1 MCVGAQLCP
10 TLCDQWTGYSP
21 PGSSVHGI
29 FQAGILEW
37 VAFSSPEDLPKPGI
51 EPGAPAF
58 SGGFFTTSTTWETH
72 NLVLVYYYLFNAVLC
87 IVVEQVKFHLSVQ
100 FSRSVVSDSLRPHE
114 P

>member
-51 EPGAPAF
+51 EPGAPALQTDSLPAELPGKLVDIYDFQF
-58 SGGFFTTSTTWETH
+58 SIWMKYTTS
-72 NLVLVYYYLFNAVLC
+72 
-87 IVVEQVKFHLSVQ
+87 
-100 FSRSVVSDSLRPHE
+100 
-114 P
+114 